1 VTQRVASAAFVV
13 VLCALVW
20 GLMHVAWYTH
30 NQVTDYG
37 VYRKYGNAMVHRH
50 AVPYRDFRPEYP
62 PAAMP
67 VFAAAALFDGWDF
80 RKGFQLLMALCYT
93 ALVLCVL
100 AIRGR
105 GAAALAAVAPLAL
118 GSVVLSR
125 FDFWPAALAVGALAA
140 LLRRHPGLSGVLL
153 GTAIAAKL
161 WPGALAPFFL
171 VWLWRNEGRRATRT
185 WSIAALAAVA
195 AWFVP
200 FVVLGPRGVA
210 HSFYQQF
217 ARPLQIESLGA
228 SILVAIHH
236 VFGTT
241 LGVTSSF
248 GSQNLI
254 GTGVHAVATATS
266 VVEVLVVLATWIFY
280 VRGDTTDEERLL
292 VACAAVVAA
301 LIIFGKVYSP
311 QFAIWLI
318 PFVPLVRSITA
329 RVLFVAALVLTQV
342 YFPKRYFNYDKG
354 FYVFESGIVL
364 LRNLTVLAL
373 FAVLAFTLA
382 RRRPEP
388 VSPT

>member
-1 VTQRVASAAFVV
+1 MTERVASAAFVV

-20 GLMHVAWYTH
+20 GLMHVAWYPH
-30 NQVTDYG
+30 NQITDYA
-37 VYRKYGNAMVHRH
+37 VYRKYGNAMVHKH
-50 AVPYRDFRPEYP
+50 KVPYRDFKPEYP

-67 VFAAAALFDGWDF
+67 VFALTTLLDGFGF
-80 RKGFQLLMALCYT
+80 RRAFQLLMAVCYT
-93 ALVLCVL
+93 ALVLFVL
-100 AIRGR
+100 SIRGR

-140 LLRRHPGLSGVLL
+140 LLRRHPVLSGVLL
-153 GTAIAAKL
+153 GTAFAAKL

-185 WSIAALAAVA
+185 WSIAALATVA

-217 ARPLQIESLGA
+217 ARPLQFESLGA
-228 SILVAIHH
+228 SILVAVHH
-236 VFGTT
+236 VFGTS

-266 VVEVLVVLATWIFY
+266 VLEVLAVVAMWIFFT
-280 VRGDTTDEERLL
+280 RGEATSERLL
-292 VACAAVVAA
+292 VACAGVVAA

-342 YFPKRYFNYDKG
+342 YFPKRYFNYNKG
-354 FYVFESGIVL
+354 FYEFESDIIL
-364 LRNLTVLAL
+364 LRNLVVVALFVVLA
-373 FAVLAFTLA
+373 VILA
-382 RRRPEP
+382 RRRAA
-388 VSPT
+388 SPSPP